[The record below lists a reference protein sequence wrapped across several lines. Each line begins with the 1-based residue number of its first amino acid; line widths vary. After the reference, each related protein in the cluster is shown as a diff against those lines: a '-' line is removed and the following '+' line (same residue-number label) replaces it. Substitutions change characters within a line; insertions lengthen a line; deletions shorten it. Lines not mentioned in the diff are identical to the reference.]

1 MANERYTLMIVDDED
16 EIRQGLRSF
25 GYAALGIEVSA
36 ACENGLFAL
45 QALEQE
51 PVDMMVT
58 DIRMPLMDGLELA
71 EKVASRFPHTKIII
85 LSGYD
90 DFEYAKACMKYGALD
105 YLLKPLDFAEYESV
119 LAKAV
124 RLISQEKEQQAK
136 AVVLERKAKL
146 SAYRLRQKF
155 LRDLLHRAMGEEEVE
170 QESALAEVMLEQNGP
185 FAVCLLR
192 LSAYPDRPRGVGDK
206 DWGLILFTLDNLL
219 YDLWDEQGMGYHYV
233 DAQGQCALIAT
244 LGAAQAVA
252 NGDQAAADSDA
263 VGPSAAP
270 AAAAAAVAA
279 DSLRER
285 LDALMAGLKRFRGLF
300 KSHLSYV
307 VGPVVAKPEHIR
319 HSCREAGA
327 LFQATAD
334 GIAVE
339 PVHSANPRELPDADH
354 RSAACGEDG
363 GEGRKE
369 EGPEQEQAQE
379 PAAGHRLVQEAIRFI
394 ELHYDR
400 TITLDDVARHV
411 HLNASYLSFL
421 FKEVTG
427 QKYIDYLTVHRIEQA
442 KGLLLQTNHKILEIA
457 QMVGYENPRYFTL
470 VFKKYTRLSPVE
482 YRNSGFHE
490 KPEGGGL

>member
-1 MANERYTLMIVDDED
+1 MANEQYTLMIVDDED
-16 EIRQGLRSF
+16 EIRQGLCSF
-25 GYAALGIEVSA
+25 GYGALGIRAAA

-51 PVDMMVT
+51 PVDIMVT

-124 RLISQEKEQQAK
+124 RLISQEQEQHAK
-136 AVVLERKAKL
+136 ALVLERKAKL

-155 LRDLLHRAMGEEEVE
+155 LRDLLHRALGEEEVE

-206 DWGLILFTLDNLL
+206 DWDLILFTLGNLL
-219 YDLWDEQGMGYHYV
+219 HDLWDEQGMGYHYV

-244 LGAAQAVA
+244 LGAAQGANAAYGGGAVHGA
-252 NGDQAAADSDA
+252 GIAHGA
-263 VGPSAAP
+263 SAAYGAG
-270 AAAAAAVAA
+270 AAAAAA
-279 DSLRER
+279 DSLRGR
-285 LDALMAGLKRFRGLF
+285 LDMLMAGLKRFRGLF

-307 VGPVVAKPEHIR
+307 VGPVVERAEHIR
-319 HSCREAGA
+319 HSCRAAGM
-327 LFQATAD
+327 LFPAAGG
-334 GIAVE
+334 GIAAE
-339 PVHSANPRELPDADH
+339 PVEGTEGLVPHDAEQPAAFAPDPPSGA
-354 RSAACGEDG
+354 GMED
-363 GEGRKE
+363 
-369 EGPEQEQAQE
+369 AE
-379 PAAGHRLVQEAIRFI
+379 PAVGHRLVQEAIRFI
-394 ELHYDR
+394 EGNYDR

-421 FKEVTG
+421 FKEATG
-427 QKYIDYLTVHRIEQA
+427 QKYIDYLTLHRIEQA

-470 VFKKYTRLSPVE
+470 VFKKYTRVSPVE
-482 YRNSGFHE
+482 YRSSGFHGQL
-490 KPEGGGL
+490 EGGGL